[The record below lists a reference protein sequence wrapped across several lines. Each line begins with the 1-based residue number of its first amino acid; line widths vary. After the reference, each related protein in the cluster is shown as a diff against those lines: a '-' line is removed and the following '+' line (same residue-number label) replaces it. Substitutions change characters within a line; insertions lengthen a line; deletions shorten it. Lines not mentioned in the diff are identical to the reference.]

1 MCTGFHLLM
10 ITPIYVYMCV
20 YDEHGNKYV
29 YQKNI
34 YQAVVI
40 GSLEEREKRNR
51 EISGGEDWNS
61 FFFFYVSAACMV

>member
-1 MCTGFHLLM
+1 M

-61 FFFFYVSAACMV
+61 FFFFM

>member
-61 FFFFYVSAACMV
+61 FFFFM

>member
-20 YDEHGNKYV
+20 YDEHGNKYI

-34 YQAVVI
+34 YQAVVT

-51 EISGGEDWNS
+51 EISGGEDWN
-61 FFFFYVSAACMV
+61 FFFNVSAACMV